1 MNDQQPNDSS
11 EDQEIEQDTPRKFPK
26 LPRRKTKQAISDTP
40 VDTPAEG
47 RKFSEQIARMTIEPA
62 QETFGRLQRR
72 FGEDYYVILTEN
84 PIMADTLSRSA
95 LLYEDQILL
104 HTAFNAHWTTTV
116 FWGSAAKVVTQ
127 LEHGIGSVAGRW
139 FHYGPGH
146 IKQWDEVNKFMDT
159 AIGVGHRLKFGH
171 SIEYLPQ
178 IIENFGL
185 EGVPAYFLHLLQD
198 FTTVDGIPIV
208 QNAWEIKKQ
217 LERAGLSPKTATRMV
232 SINFART
239 LSSIT
244 TAIWLYQVWQD
255 ADARFKLSKQSKYE
269 NYLKTAQGAAENS
282 DYTAAIIN
290 LQRALELERE
300 PQTLMTLGHI
310 YMQRETSR
318 LRSHQAFTEA
328 VTMLSTD
335 INTTVYYGGATL
347 SLRGIAGTQA
357 LSTAD
362 VLSEIHPEHWNDYI
376 QDLVNATVYSF
387 ASTAEKQFE
396 SRVTDPLVAPAK
408 FSAAINYYLA
418 AKSACYYPLMQDR
431 QEIVVNNLKQALRS
445 LGLVAQYD
453 EEQLREPISTIQKLW
468 AMELM
473 PPDEI
478 EMALGTY
485 I

>member
-1 MNDQQPNDSS
+1 MGDQQPNDSS

-26 LPRRKTKQAISDTP
+26 LPRRKTKQANSDTP
-40 VDTPAEG
+40 VDTPVEG

-116 FWGSAAKVVTQ
+116 FWGSAAKVVTR

-290 LQRALELERE
+290 LKRALELERE
-300 PQTLMTLGHI
+300 PQTLMALGHI

-335 INTTVYYGGATL
+335 INTTVYYGGANL

-396 SRVTDPLVAPAK
+396 SSVTDPLVAPAK